1 MGKLKHNYL
10 KHSIMNMKGGEN
22 MGRVSVIKESDTGRN
37 QRFVDNKTNKKMNR
51 KEFVSAIR
59 NGLYQDYYVRKV
71 NNVPTPCSKPDG
83 NKNNNLG

>member
-1 MGKLKHNYL
+1 MTKYGKNFCGKRIRYW
-10 KHSIMNMKGGEN
+10 K
-22 MGRVSVIKESDTGRN
+22 DTGRN
-37 QRFVDNKTNKKMNR
+37 QRFVDNKTHKEMNR

-59 NGLYQDYYVRKV
+59 NGQYQDYYVRKV

>member
-1 MGKLKHNYL
+1 M
-10 KHSIMNMKGGEN
+10 
-22 MGRVSVIKESDTGRN
+22 MGRVSVVKESDTGRN
-37 QRFVDNKTNKKMNR
+37 QRFVDNRTHHEMNR

-59 NGLYQDYYVRKV
+59 NGQYQDYYVRKI

>member
-1 MGKLKHNYL
+1 
-10 KHSIMNMKGGEN
+10 MKGGKN
-22 MGRVSVIKESDTGRN
+22 MGRVSVVKESDTGRN
-37 QRFVDNKTNKKMNR
+37 QRFVDNKTNKEMNR

-71 NNVPTPCSKPDG
+71 NNVSTPCSKPDG